1 MLTAVAQTEAAHFG
15 KCPVCGALVDMQDL
29 AQVMAKRGSRI
40 NPERRYSAYQAVF
53 VAKLSRPHTVH
64 SSDIAPRPG
73 FTVAKPSG
81 DHIPLGGFVLHNEG
95 FCARCQ
101 RVGRLKMTVA

>member
-40 NPERRYSAYQAVF
+40 NPERQYSAYQAVF
-53 VAKLSRPHTVH
+53 VAKLSRPHTVY
-64 SSDIAPRPG
+64 SADIAPRPV
-73 FTVAKPSG
+73 FTAAKPSG
-81 DHIPLGGFVLHNEG
+81 DIF
-95 FCARCQ
+95 
-101 RVGRLKMTVA
+101 RLAALFFITKDSAQDAKGLVV